1 MLLIFWFL
9 FRCFRDQDLADNLLL
24 FCLLNFSGLQ
34 FFFFGLL
41 SNNLVV
47 LWKNGLRVLLQ
58 YNRLDDCL
66 LHCLLDWL
74 VLLFLR
80 LIFGRLISTL
90 TNRRLYGQP
99 DRIRYM
105 FRTWTSL
112 NLRSQ
117 IPHADRRTHSH
128 NLNLLLLRLE
138 EQLLLH
144 LLKFACHHLSRLFIY
159 LILTTKNKS
168 PITALNTN
176 PNKDIIF
183 HCLFQIIYNKAW
195 HKKIIPNLELL
206 RFLPSKTILEIFNSR
221 STVRSFDMIITS
233 SLQQMLASRSTKRI
247 LMMISWKSISRHS
260 PNSCRKYQRHPHHL
274 PQTPQNRRKVKRL
287 NNNRQPSRTL
297 HPASIAEERRH
308 RSRKSKSISTTK

>member
-1 MLLIFWFL
+1 MQSFLQTRVKLQLLLDILEALHCWLQVLYALFHLYQLLQHDFLRLFLSFGFGWLLYQHFLLHFVELSLHDLMNTSLFVNWDWNVGLADQLQTLLLIFWFL

-47 LWKNGLRVLLQ
+47 LWKNGLRVLLR

-90 TNRRLYGQP
+90 TDRRLYGQP

-117 IPHADRRTHSH
+117 IPHADRRAHSH

-168 PITALNTN
+168 PIIGFNAN
-176 PNKDIIF
+176 PNKDITF
-183 HCLFQIIYNKAW
+183 
-195 HKKIIPNLELL
+195 
-206 RFLPSKTILEIFNSR
+206 
-221 STVRSFDMIITS
+221 
-233 SLQQMLASRSTKRI
+233 
-247 LMMISWKSISRHS
+247 
-260 PNSCRKYQRHPHHL
+260 
-274 PQTPQNRRKVKRL
+274 
-287 NNNRQPSRTL
+287 
-297 HPASIAEERRH
+297 IAYF
-308 RSRKSKSISTTK
+308 K